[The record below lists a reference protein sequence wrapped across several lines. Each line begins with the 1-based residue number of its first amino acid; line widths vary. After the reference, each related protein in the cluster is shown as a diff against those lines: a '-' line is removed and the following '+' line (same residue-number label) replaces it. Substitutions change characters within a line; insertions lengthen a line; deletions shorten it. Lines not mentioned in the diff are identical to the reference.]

1 MNVVLGNERWKPTP
15 SKNAQNSLNELL
27 SDAHK
32 GKTVVITAENG
43 WAVKLVPTP
52 IRAKKPRKAGSA
64 RGQVW
69 MSDDF
74 DDPLEDFADY
84 ME

>member
-1 MNVVLGNERWKPTP
+1 MDTYSIEA
-15 SKNAQNSLNELL
+15 AQDSLTELL

-32 GKTVVITAENG
+32 GKTVVIRAKNG
-43 WAVKLVPTP
+43 RAVKLVPTP
-52 IRAKKPRKAGSA
+52 IRSKKPRKAGSA

-69 MSDDF
+69 MADDF
-74 DDPLEDFADY
+74 DDPLDDFAEY

>member
-1 MNVVLGNERWKPTP
+1 METYSIETAQDSLG
-15 SKNAQNSLNELL
+15 QLL
-27 SDAHK
+27 TDAHK
-32 GKTVVITAENG
+32 GKIVVITAKSG
-43 WAVKLVPTP
+43 QAVKLVPTA
-52 IRAKKPRKAGSA
+52 IGAKSPRKAGSA

-74 DDPLEDFADY
+74 DDPLEDFAEY

>member
-1 MNVVLGNERWKPTP
+1 MKTFTVQEASDNLDT
-15 SKNAQNSLNELL
+15 LL
-27 SDAHK
+27 AEAHR
-32 GKTVVITAENG
+32 GRIVVITARNG
-43 WAVKLVPTP
+43 RAVRLVPAP
-52 IRAKKPRKAGSA
+52 VVAQKPRKAGSA

-74 DDPLEDFADY
+74 DDPLEDFSDY

>member
-1 MNVVLGNERWKPTP
+1 METYTVT
-15 SKNAQNSLNELL
+15 NAQNSLNQLL
-27 SDAHK
+27 ADAHQ

-52 IRAKKPRKAGSA
+52 IKPNKPRKAGSA

-69 MSDDF
+69 MADDF

>member
-1 MNVVLGNERWKPTP
+1 MESYTIET
-15 SKNAQNSLNELL
+15 AQTRLDQLM

-32 GKTVVITAENG
+32 GKTVVITAKNG

-52 IRAKKPRKAGSA
+52 IRASKPRKAGSA
-64 RGQVW
+64 EGQVW

-74 DDPLEDFADY
+74 DEPLDDFAEY
-84 ME
+84 MG

>member
-1 MNVVLGNERWKPTP
+1 MKTYTVET
-15 SKNAQNSLNELL
+15 AQDSLDELL

-32 GKTVVITAENG
+32 GKTIVITAKNG
-43 WAVKLVPTP
+43 CAVKLVPTP
-52 IRAKKPRKAGSA
+52 TRAKKPRKAGSA

>member
-1 MNVVLGNERWKPTP
+1 MKTYTVEAAQDSLG
-15 SKNAQNSLNELL
+15 ELL
-27 SDAHK
+27 VDAHK
-32 GKTVVITAENG
+32 GNTVVITAKNG

-52 IRAKKPRKAGSA
+52 ARARKPRKAGSA

>member
-1 MNVVLGNERWKPTP
+1 METY
-15 SKNAQNSLNELL
+15 SIEAAQDSLTELL
-27 SDAHK
+27 ADAQK
-32 GKTVVITAENG
+32 GKTVVIRAKNG
-43 WAVKLVPTP
+43 WAVKLVPTA
-52 IRAKKPRKAGSA
+52 IEAKKPRKAGSA

-74 DDPLEDFADY
+74 DDPLEDFTDY